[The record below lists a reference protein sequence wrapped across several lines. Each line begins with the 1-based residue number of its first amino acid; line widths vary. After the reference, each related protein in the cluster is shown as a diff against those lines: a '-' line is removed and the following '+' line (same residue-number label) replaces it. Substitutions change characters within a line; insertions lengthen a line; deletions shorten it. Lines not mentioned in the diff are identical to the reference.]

1 MSELSGIEALREK
14 GLEATL
20 RECAMFMA
28 MEGKAG
34 MELLLSTSLFNL
46 TISLALTAPEEE
58 NGK

>member
-1 MSELSGIEALREK
+1 MNETFSLETLREK

-46 TISLALTAPEEE
+46 TISLTLTAPEEE
-58 NGK
+58 NG